1 MHFLREQR
9 EVFTSQDQG
18 EQFRW
23 GLTSSLP
30 LCYCDSYQK
39 TNKDRQQEGSRRHLI
54 ESDRLILSYVK

>member
-23 GLTSSLP
+23 GLCSSL
-30 LCYCDSYQK
+30 LYYGDSYQK
-39 TNKDRQQEGSRRHLI
+39 TNKERQQEGR
-54 ESDRLILSYVK
+54 EEASDRLISSYVK